1 MERDVILA
9 AGIPSPTG
17 NRNRRMASVP
27 PELLSFPCDYPIK
40 VMVRAEPGVRSRV
53 DAILESSVGPLDLS
67 VVTERSSS
75 QNRFLGITYVIRATS
90 EAQIAA
96 LFEALKLCP
105 QVLLVL

>member
-1 MERDVILA
+1 MERDVILPL
-9 AGIPSPTG
+9 GIACPACERDRHMAPEPT
-17 NRNRRMASVP
+17 
-27 PELLSFPCDYPIK
+27 ELLSFPCDYPIK
-40 VMVRAEPGVRSRV
+40 VMVRAEAGVRSRV
-53 DAILESSVGPLDLS
+53 DAILESHAGPLDLS
-67 VVTERSSS
+67 AVTERSSA

>member
-1 MERDVILA
+1 MTNDAPER
-9 AGIPSPTG
+9 
-17 NRNRRMASVP
+17 
-27 PELLSFPCDYPIK
+27 LSFPCDYPVK

-53 DAILESSVGPLDLS
+53 DAIVATNAGPLDPS
-67 VVTERSSS
+67 AVTERSSA
-75 QNRFLGITYVIRATS
+75 QNHFIGITYVIRATS